1 MKRTSVLFCLLI
13 ALFVLN
19 LNAQQFT
26 QQGPK
31 LVGSNTFGNAWQG
44 YSIALSADGNTAIVG
59 GRRDSSDVGAA
70 WVYTRIANNWTE
82 QAKLVGTGYVGHP
95 QQGSCVALSSDGN
108 TAIVGGPADDGGKGA
123 AWVFTRIGTSWFQQG
138 NKLVGTGAVGNGF
151 QGYVVA
157 LSADG
162 NTAVLG
168 GYQDDSFKG
177 AAWIF
182 TRTGNSWFQQG
193 NKLVGTGATGNAQQ
207 SVSVALS
214 NDGNTL
220 LIGGW
225 KDNAGTGAAWVFTRT
240 GNSWFQQGNKLTG
253 TGAVGSAQQGY
264 AVALSADGNTAI
276 IGGFADNNDAGAV
289 WIFTRVGNTWSQQ
302 GNKFAGSGAIGNAR
316 QGASVDLSADGNTAI
331 VGGYF
336 DKNLKGAAWTFYRI
350 GNTWYQLG
358 NKFLGSDAGGNAQM
372 ANSVA
377 ISADGNTALIGGWYD
392 SNQIGAA
399 WVFVRSNTY
408 SINIYNH
415 NINKTIADFSNTYD
429 TIMVPII
436 FKQSGENLFVQD
448 INVIID
454 SILHGNDSD
463 LEISLI
469 HLNVNDTIAY
479 HVGGSGNDFIHTTF
493 DDSASISIN
502 NGTAPFTGSFLPANP
517 LSKFN
522 FMEADGEWILKVYDN
537 ATGNSG
543 TLKSWGLSIN
553 YSSPSSVDYSSPS
566 LPEGYELLQN
576 YPNPFNPSTR
586 IKFSIPQT
594 GFVSLKVYDAL
605 GKEVAVL
612 INDEKPA
619 GSYEAQF
626 EGSKLSSGVYFYRMI
641 VTDPSKSSGQPII
654 HTNKMLLLK

>member
-336 DKNLKGAAWTFYRI
+336 DNNLKGAAWTFYRI

-415 NINKTIADFSNTYD
+415 NLNKTIADFSNTYD

-479 HVGGSGNDFIHTTF
+479 HVGGSGNDFIHTNF